1 MWDVLSLGSP
11 QQNASIYIY
20 IYITNCQ
27 RPEEILNP
35 MWNGQSTDLI
45 QKSLRCELDPKDIRN
60 PHARQH

>member
-11 QQNASIYIY
+11 QQNASIY

-45 QKSLRCELDPKDIRN
+45 QKSLRCELDPKDIWN